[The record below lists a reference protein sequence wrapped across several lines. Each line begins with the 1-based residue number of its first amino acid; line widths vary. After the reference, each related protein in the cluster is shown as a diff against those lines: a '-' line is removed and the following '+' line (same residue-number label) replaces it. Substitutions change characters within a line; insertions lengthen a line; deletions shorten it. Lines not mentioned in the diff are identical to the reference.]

1 LQENNDS
8 QNEWYQK
15 NWVITLFL
23 IFIAPVGIFLL
34 WKYTHYGHKTKI
46 FISLVFGL
54 IFAGNLVAQTYD
66 EPNITPPQPVTTQQ
80 QNNLPS
86 TPPQDITPPP
96 QPVTTQQQNNLPS
109 KISVLPSIGA
119 TREEFGKTFKA
130 YSGNGSDYVRYNND
144 GILVMFDGDRAISVT
159 LQPLAENNYL
169 GGINPRDFLPSDTVQ
184 VEEKKVGI
192 TYEAKASS
200 KLLEQVYPKSKG
212 KFGAGAMYKENGD
225 VISVTISIGH

>member
-1 LQENNDS
+1 MVERGNLYGDINFDKVNAMS
-8 QNEWYQK
+8 K
-15 NWVITLFL
+15 SAKIFL
-23 IFIAPVGIFLL
+23 IVLAVISVGIYF
-34 WKYTHYGHKTKI
+34 
-46 FISLVFGL
+46 FG
-54 IFAGNLVAQTYD
+54 GSD
-66 EPNITPPQPVTTQQ
+66 
-80 QNNLPS
+80 NNPPS
-86 TPPQDITPPP
+86 TPPQDITSPP

-109 KISVLPSIGA
+109 KISALPSIGA

-144 GILVMFDGDRAISVT
+144 SILVMFDGDRAISVT

-169 GGINPRDFLPSDTVQ
+169 GGINPRDFLPTDTVQ
-184 VEEKKVGI
+184 IEEKKVGI

-225 VISVTISIGH
+225 VISITISIGH

>member
-1 LQENNDS
+1 MVECGNLYGDIIFNKVNAMS
-8 QNEWYQK
+8 K
-15 NWVITLFL
+15 SAKIFL
-23 IFIAPVGIFLL
+23 IVLAVIGVGIYSFF
-34 WKYTHYGHKTKI
+34 WYVSK
-46 FISLVFGL
+46 
-54 IFAGNLVAQTYD
+54 
-66 EPNITPPQPVTTQQ
+66 QPSKP
-80 QNNLPS
+80 L
-86 TPPQDITPPP
+86 QDITP
-96 QPVTTQQQNNLPS
+96 QDVENYKKDAEKLTNLPS
-109 KISVLPSIGA
+109 KISDLPSIGA

-184 VEEKKVGI
+184 IEEKKVGI